1 MERSVKFRVT
11 VRDANCDEVTDRIER
26 AIALADEA
34 RAILESLTVDASF
47 SVDVEPTD
55 ETGRT

>member
-1 MERSVKFRVT
+1 MERSVKLRVT
-11 VRDANCDEVTDRIER
+11 VRDANCDEVADRIER

-34 RAILESLTVDASF
+34 RAILESLTVDASL

>member
-1 MERSVKFRVT
+1 MERSVKLRVT
-11 VRDANCDEVTDRIER
+11 VRDVNCDEVADRIER

-34 RAILESLTVDASF
+34 RAILESLTVDASL

>member
-1 MERSVKFRVT
+1 MT
-11 VRDANCDEVTDRIER
+11 VRDVNCDEVADRIER

-34 RAILESLTVDASF
+34 RAILESLTVDASL